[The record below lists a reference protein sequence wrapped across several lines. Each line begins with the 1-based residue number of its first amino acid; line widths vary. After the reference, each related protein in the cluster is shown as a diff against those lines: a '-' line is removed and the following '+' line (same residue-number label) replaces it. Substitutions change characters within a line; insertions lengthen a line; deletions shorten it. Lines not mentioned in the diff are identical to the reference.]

1 MQNNKLYFTD
11 NDYVLALKS
20 DECIPLEIK
29 LNITK
34 YGFEWKHIGDILYN
48 FGNKYNNN
56 NNNKI
61 SITPEQLNY
70 LIKLH
75 KLSYKDVE
83 KMVKDEIK
91 NPE

>member
-1 MQNNKLYFTD
+1 MQNNNLYFTD

-20 DECIPLEIK
+20 EECISLETK

-48 FGNKYNNN
+48 FGTQYYINH
-56 NNNKI
+56 NKI
-61 SITPEQLNY
+61 YVTPIQLKY
-70 LIKLH
+70 LIKL
-75 KLSYKDVE
+75 KNMKYTDVE

-91 NPE
+91 NPQ

>member
-20 DECIPLEIK
+20 DECISLEIK

-48 FGNKYNNN
+48 FGTQYYINQ
-56 NNNKI
+56 NKI
-61 SITPEQLNY
+61 YVTSTQLKY
-70 LIKLH
+70 LIKL
-75 KLSYKDVE
+75 KNMTYKDVE
-83 KMVKDEIK
+83 NMVKDEIK

>member
-11 NDYVLALKS
+11 NAYVLALKS
-20 DECIPLEIK
+20 DECISLEIK

-48 FGNKYNNN
+48 FGTQYYINQ
-56 NNNKI
+56 NKI
-61 SITPEQLNY
+61 YVTSTQLKY
-70 LIKLH
+70 LIKL
-75 KLSYKDVE
+75 KNMTYKDVE
-83 KMVKDEIK
+83 NMVKDEIK

>member
-11 NDYVLALKS
+11 NNYVLALKS

-56 NNNKI
+56 KI
-61 SITPEQLNY
+61 YVTSTQLKY
-70 LIKLH
+70 LIKL
-75 KLSYKDVE
+75 KNMTYKDVE